1 MGDLFA
7 CESFSQGTLAN
18 FDALVDFCRIR
29 GYVSTARK
37 NGLNALDALRRVFLG
52 NPFVPAVN
60 TS

>member
-1 MGDLFA
+1 M
-7 CESFSQGTLAN
+7 N
-18 FDALVDFCRIR
+18 FCRIR

-52 NPFVPAVN
+52 NPFVPTAVN

>member
-1 MGDLFA
+1 MMKPRQKISGAFP
-7 CESFSQGTLAN
+7 S

>member
-1 MGDLFA
+1 MMKPRQKISGAFR
-7 CESFSQGTLAN
+7 S

-37 NGLNALDALRRVFLG
+37 TGLNALDALRRVFLG
-52 NPFVPAVN
+52 HPFVPAVI